1 MPKQTRIS
9 PQDEWFIAHNNISV
23 VIGSFN
29 PKGATIET
37 GQPFLEI
44 FDNEEEYLIR
54 LGELE

>member
-9 PQDEWFIAHNNISV
+9 PNDEWFIAHNNSNV

-29 PKGATIET
+29 QQGTTIET

-44 FDNEEEYLIR
+44 FDNEEDYLIR